1 MSDTLINKGVTVLG
15 TPATPDAPVVVVG
28 TARGGTS
35 MVAGALAHLGV
46 FMGDAAVAP
55 VYEDTRL
62 SAAFESADDQAVE
75 AILERYA
82 SSAHRVGWKRPSSI
96 DQLERVDRLFGKPR
110 YVFVFKDVFAI
121 ANRNSISMRSET
133 LSGMAR
139 ALEQYQRV
147 VEFLRKAQPSA
158 LLVSYDKAMAYKHE
172 FIQSLVEFCGIEVS
186 EAQRQAALDFIDPEP
201 AAYLD
206 ASRITKAQG
215 RLDMARDNVVA
226 GWARYLHQSK
236 SATVDIY
243 VNDTQVGSV
252 HAREQRR
259 DLVER
264 LGVACGFTFA
274 LPSELSPGDIVRARV
289 HDEVR
294 DLANSPFTV
303 V

>member
-1 MSDTLINKGVTVLG
+1 MSDTLINKGVTAIG
-15 TPATPDAPVVVVG
+15 AQAAPDAPVVVVG

-55 VYEDTRL
+55 VYEDTHL

-75 AILERYA
+75 AILQKYA
-82 SSAHRVGWKRPSSI
+82 GTGRHVGWKRPSSI

-158 LLVSYDKAMAYKHE
+158 LLVSYDKAMAYKQE
-172 FIQSLVEFCGIEVS
+172 FIQSLIDFCGIEAS
-186 EAQRQAALDFIDPEP
+186 AAQRQAALDFIDPEP

-226 GWARYLHQSK
+226 GWARYLHQTK
-236 SATVDIY
+236 PATVDIY
-243 VNDTQVGSV
+243 VNDTLVGSM

-259 DLVER
+259 DLIER
-264 LGVACGFTFA
+264 LGVACGFTFTLSSA
-274 LPSELSPGDIVRARV
+274 LSAGDIVRVRV
-289 HDEVR
+289 RDEVR

-303 V
+303 G